1 MWPLSDGQKE
11 REASRA
17 VPFSRMSLQAEH
29 NMMLK
34 LEILLREWERERK
47 ICEPQMQNLSPSFR
61 FFFFFSEWNQG
72 ALRAHFKFKRLC
84 FYILLSISAC
94 AFYFLKCN

>member
-11 REASRA
+11 QEASCA

-34 LEILLREWERERK
+34 LEILLREWEQERK
-47 ICEPQMQNLSPSFR
+47 ICEPQMQNLSPSFH
-61 FFFFFSEWNQG
+61 FFFSEWKQV

-84 FYILLSISAC
+84 FYIFLSISAC
-94 AFYFLKCN
+94 AFYFLKYN